1 MVVCELLLDKRHAS
15 SLEII
20 AELVIILLLAV
31 WTLLE
36 GRTNVATVLVLLPT
50 INLSITYDRSFR
62 GMNNPSQEAYH
73 DAVHLRDKA
82 NSMRMLRLA

>member
-1 MVVCELLLDKRHAS
+1 MVICELLLDKCHPG

-36 GRTNVATVLVLLPT
+36 GRANVTTVLVRLPT
-50 INLSITYDRSFR
+50 ITLCITY
-62 GMNNPSQEAYH
+62 NT
-73 DAVHLRDKA
+73 RDMGKA
-82 NSMRMLRLA
+82 RASTA